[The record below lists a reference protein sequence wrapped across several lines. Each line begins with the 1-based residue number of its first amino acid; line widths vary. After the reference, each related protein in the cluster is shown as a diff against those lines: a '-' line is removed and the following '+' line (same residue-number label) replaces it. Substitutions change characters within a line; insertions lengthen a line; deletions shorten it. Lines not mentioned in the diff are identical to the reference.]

1 MMFLRFQRYGFGGF
15 WRMFLIVFLMSCSGG
30 KEDIKLPLNDN
41 KGLTEIK
48 NVSQAYIF
56 LKTKEGDTVAE
67 LHKGQLV
74 TASHWVVHIDRR
86 LALKELIVPLEVLLK
101 KRHKKS
107 IHSIPGA
114 RAFFSFV
121 DTVENK
127 MRLVPF
133 EDLKIHTPFEIS
145 PGYVRKYPETYKDTA
160 ISHLFLFPG
169 EVKID
174 GSTFDFPAGKEKLR
188 KYFNDHR
195 TKELKSLFLNADYR
209 VSYDEYI
216 NLYGFLKEG
225 DSLFFYLLNEQFWFN
240 PNEIKEND

>member
-1 MMFLRFQRYGFGGF
+1 MFL
-15 WRMFLIVFLMSCSGG
+15 LIFLMSCSGG

-56 LKTKEGDTVAE
+56 LKTEEGDTVAE

-86 LALKELIVPLEVLLK
+86 LPLNKLIVPLEVLLK

-114 RAFFSFV
+114 RAYFSFV
-121 DTVENK
+121 DTVDNK
-127 MRLVPF
+127 LRLVSF
-133 EDLKIHTPFEIS
+133 ENLKIHTPFETS
-145 PGYVRKYPETYKDTA
+145 GGYVRKYPETYKDSA
-160 ISHLFLFPG
+160 VWHLYLYPG
-169 EVKID
+169 KVKVRGRI
-174 GSTFDFPAGKEKLR
+174 FDFPAGKKNLR
-188 KYFNDHR
+188 EFFNAQR
-195 TKELKSLFLNADYR
+195 TEDLITLFLNADYR
-209 VSYDEYI
+209 ISYNDYL

-225 DSLFFYLLNEQFWFN
+225 DSVYFYLSNEQFWFN
-240 PNEIKEND
+240 PDEIKEND